1 MRKILVIDD
10 EARIVDIIAEYLT
23 IKGFEV
29 LRAYGGQEG
38 LDIIDN
44 TPSID
49 LIILDKKMP
58 QIGGAAIIRHL
69 RNHGIDIPVVVI
81 TGSIT
86 LSQLIRARDMS
97 YEEVLFKPVR
107 LKVLLDTVKRILV
120 SRSKKK

>member
-10 EARIVDIIAEYLT
+10 EVRIVDIIAEYLT

-38 LDIIDN
+38 LDMIDS

-58 QIGGAAIIRHL
+58 HIGGAAIIRHL
-69 RNHGIDIPVVVI
+69 KIHEIDIPVIVI

-86 LSQLIRARDMS
+86 LSQLTRSRDMS

-107 LKVLLDTVKRILV
+107 LKVLLDTIKRVLA
-120 SRSKKK
+120 SRPKKK